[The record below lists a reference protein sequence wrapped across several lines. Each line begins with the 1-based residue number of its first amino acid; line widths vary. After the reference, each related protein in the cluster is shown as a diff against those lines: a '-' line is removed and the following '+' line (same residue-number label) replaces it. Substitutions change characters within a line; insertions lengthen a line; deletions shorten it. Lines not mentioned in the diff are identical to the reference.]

1 MAIIRWNPAGG
12 LVGLED
18 EMRLLFGDFF
28 GPDRAGEE
36 TRFVRWA
43 PRVDIAEQD
52 GVYEL
57 TADLPGLKKDDIK
70 IEIHNGTLTLRGE
83 KKVEEEKKGKNYRLA
98 ERYYGEFVRTF
109 TLPENVNRDGIEAEF
124 KDGVLK
130 LTIPKTEEPKPMQ
143 IEVKVK

>member
-1 MAIIRWNPAGG
+1 MALIRWNPVRG

-18 EMRLLFGDFF
+18 EMKLLFGDFF
-28 GPDRAGEE
+28 GPDRAGDE

-52 GVYEL
+52 GNYEL

-70 IEIHNGTLTLRGE
+70 IEILDNTLTLRGE
-83 KKVEEEKKGKNYRLA
+83 KKVEEEKKESNYRLA
-98 ERYYGEFVRTF
+98 ERYYGEFARTF
-109 TLPENVNRDGIEAEF
+109 ALPENVNKDAIEAEF

-130 LTIPKTEEPKPMQ
+130 LTIPKTEQPKPTQ